1 MFKLFLVFLAWVLA
15 CSAVYYAFASHW
27 PMVAFAFLTLGAAL
41 LVGVLHS
48 NRTPNA

>member
-1 MFKLFLVFLAWVLA
+1 MFLAFLAWVLA
-15 CSAVYYAFASHW
+15 CTAVYFAFASHW
-27 PMVAFAFLTLGAAL
+27 PMVGFAFLTLGAAL